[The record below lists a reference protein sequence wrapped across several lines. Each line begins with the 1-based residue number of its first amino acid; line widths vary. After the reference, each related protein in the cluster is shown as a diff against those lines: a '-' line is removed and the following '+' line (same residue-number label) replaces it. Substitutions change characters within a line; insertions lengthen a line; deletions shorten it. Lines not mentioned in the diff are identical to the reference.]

1 VAPGAAVVAAN
12 SAPCGACADCRR
24 GRPSL
29 CDDLLFWN
37 GAYAEF
43 VRIPARV
50 VRCNLLEV
58 PANVSLRSA
67 AMTEPLACV
76 VRGVEESG
84 IAAGQTVAVVGTG
97 PIAMMF
103 VVLARRLEAEVLVAG
118 RRPERL
124 AKALELG
131 ASRTVSVSDGADLG
145 ELIRGQTPDGRG
157 ADVVVEAVGLPETSE
172 AAVRAVRKGGTVQL
186 FGGCPAGSKIAVDLE
201 RLHYQELTIRSTF
214 HHTPDSVRRAFDL
227 IARGE
232 VDPAPFITAEEP
244 LERLP
249 DVLAALS
256 RGSGGLKTAIVP

>member
-1 VAPGAAVVAAN
+1 VVAAN
-12 SAPCGACADCRR
+12 SAPCGTCPDCRR
-24 GRPSL
+24 GKPSL

-50 VRCNLLEV
+50 VRRNLLAV
-58 PANVSLRSA
+58 PAHVSLRSA

-84 IAAGQTVAVVGTG
+84 ISAGQTAAVIGTG
-97 PIAMMF
+97 PIGMMF
-103 VVLARRLEAEVLVAG
+103 VVLARRLGAEVLVAG
-118 RRPERL
+118 RRPDRL

-131 ASRTVSVSDGADLG
+131 ATQTVSAADGADLG
-145 ELIRGQTPDGRG
+145 ELIRRQTPEGRG

-186 FGGCPAGSKIAVDLE
+186 FGGCPAGSTIAIDSE

-227 IARGE
+227 IVRGE
-232 VDPAPFITAEEP
+232 VDPTAFITGEEP

-249 DVLAALS
+249 DVLAVLA